1 MMRDRERKQKTR
13 KERRY
18 RVSQG
23 KEGKKMEK
31 AGRRCIGCWE
41 PVSSG
46 RMGNGAEDRMDF
58 QALRICESI
67 VMMVVGRVRR
77 LRVRRWGRRGITV
90 DAGVTTTR
98 ASGARAPQLDIDGRG
113 AWNEA
118 VSSGRTAFA
127 GVGEGVGEGRIL
139 VCYGAAT
146 ATTKRAVSSALE
158 NRNNSSPPPCFLQ
171 RNMSF

>member
-1 MMRDRERKQKTR
+1 MRDRERKQKTR

-127 GVGEGVGEGRIL
+127 GVGEGVGEGVGFLFVMAQQRQQQKGPSRQLSKTETI
-139 VCYGAAT
+139 
-146 ATTKRAVSSALE
+146 
-158 NRNNSSPPPCFLQ
+158 PPRRHASCKGT
-171 RNMSF
+171 